1 MALSQDEIN
10 HIQSVTSIVDVIG
23 SYVSLEKKGK
33 NYFGLCPF
41 HDDHSPSMSV
51 SEDKKIYTCFVC
63 GNTGNVFQFVQ
74 NYENVSFLEAVKIV
88 AEKNGIDVNVDLKT
102 NTKYDKFY
110 SAYDLAIK
118 YYQNNIRSADGKK
131 ALEYLHKRG
140 LNDDLIKEFDIG
152 YANKSN
158 DTLSKLLI
166 NKGYTEKELIDLG
179 LSNKS
184 NTIYDLFRDRIVF
197 PIHDSKGHPVAFS
210 GRIYEAVD
218 AAKYVNT
225 KETMIFKKGE
235 ILFNYHR
242 AINEAKKKKK
252 LILVE
257 GQMDAIRVY
266 AEGIKNVCA
275 TMGTA
280 LTNDHVKLLK
290 KLNVEIVLC
299 FDNDAAGEK
308 ATIAAGDM
316 LDKEKVNISVL
327 RLSGEKDPDEY
338 ILAHGVEAYQEAVD
352 NAVSFFDFKL
362 NVLKKNKDL
371 NKVNDVTKY
380 VNSVI
385 EELNKSGD
393 PVLIDLTVN
402 KLSEEY
408 GIDKNVLLNKVIR
421 VEETKVI
428 VSPKKEKEKKEKNI
442 RLIELL
448 LFYMMNDN
456 KYINAF
462 EKELSVINNDIY
474 QTVCDE
480 ILAYNVKFGYINLPD
495 FISYSISTDVYDI
508 VSDIIENNINNELN
522 DDEFM
527 GLINKIKL
535 INDEEEIKRLKEEI
549 KNTTDINEKLK
560 LTDKLA
566 KLKKKDV

>member
-1 MALSQDEIN
+1 MAITQEEIN
-10 HIQSVTSIVDVIG
+10 HIQSATSIVDVIG
-23 SYVSLEKKGK
+23 SYVSLEKRGK
-33 NYFGLCPF
+33 NYMGICPF
-41 HDDHSPSMSV
+41 HDDHTPSMSV
-51 SEDKKIYTCFVC
+51 SEDKKIYTCFTC
-63 GNTGNVFQFVQ
+63 HNSGNVFKFVQ
-74 NYENVSFLEAVKIV
+74 EYENVSFIEAVKIV
-88 AEKNGIDVNVDLKT
+88 AEKIGIDVNVDVKT
-102 NTKYDKFY
+102 NTRYDKFY
-110 SAYDLAIK
+110 NMYDLAVK
-118 YYQNNIRSADGKK
+118 YYQNNIKTAEGKN

-140 LNDDLIKEFDIG
+140 LNDELIKEFDIG

-166 NKGYTEKELIDLG
+166 NKGYTEKELIDIG

-184 NTIYDLFRDRIVF
+184 NTIYDLFRDRIIF

-210 GRIYEAVD
+210 GRIYEKSD

-225 KETMIFKKGE
+225 KETAIFKKGE

-299 FDNDAAGEK
+299 FDNDSAGEK
-308 ATIAAGDM
+308 ATIAAGDL

-338 ILAHGVEAYQEAVD
+338 ILAHGVEAYQEAID
-352 NAVSFFDFKL
+352 NAISFFDFKL
-362 NVLKKNKDL
+362 NILKKDKDL

-385 EELNKSGD
+385 DELNKSGD

-402 KLSEEY
+402 KLAEEY
-408 GIDKNVLLNKVIR
+408 GIDKNVLLNKVIK
-421 VEETKVI
+421 VEEVKVI
-428 VSPKKEKEKKEKNI
+428 TSPKMEKERKEKNI

-448 LFYMMNDN
+448 LFYMMNDS

-462 EKELSVINNDIY
+462 EKELGTINNEKY
-474 QTVCDE
+474 QRVCDE

-495 FISYSISTDVYDI
+495 FISYSITTDEYENVA
-508 VSDIIENNINNELN
+508 DIIENNVNNELN
-522 DDEFM
+522 DDDYL
-527 GLINKIKL
+527 GLLKQMNK

-549 KNTTDINEKLK
+549 KTTTDINKKLE